1 MVNIAKLGNVTNQTK
16 LNREWKR
23 DFPFFTNASGVH
35 TAPNE
40 WKYNNRLFKEQNT
53 TGQEWMKRIKTTH
66 ALDKTIGDKSQ
77 FGVVYEYKPLTKNDN
92 NTLFVIKSINIRE
105 SYDDWLAE
113 STKKEINNKTTPM
126 DFYVNQLVSEA
137 KIGMIKNAPVPVVY
151 AYRFCTHGIPG
162 MIPDDSR
169 NEEDKQLNIFFEII
183 MENIQRTQ
191 KIKNETILSSLF
203 YYINDPSRKA
213 DFFDVINKLHD
224 TLLKFYKITKHF
236 HGDLHFGNIQIVQ
249 YKKSLQIKDIIIIDF
264 GAVIPFDKKYNNKL
278 QQAISISDV
287 LPLINN
293 SFASLCKR
301 KNFKEYETRPDGK
314 EICWL
319 QSQTAVIENLQ
330 VKQKSIG
337 ASQMLERTII
347 DALGEIGRKPIN
359 KLSQQ
364 AVKRGMNNKLNETMK
379 NIQLKKK
386 IHLQNPSNSTGKKDI
401 LAAMTKHGNTYTKG
415 IVNAFK
421 VDSIYAKYWG
431 DKMKIRALQNA

>member
-1 MVNIAKLGNVTNQTK
+1 MVNIAKFAKRWKTQTK
-16 LNREWKR
+16 LTREWKR
-23 DFPFFTNASGVH
+23 DFPFFTNACSR
-35 TAPNE
+35 E

-53 TGQEWMKRIKTTH
+53 TGQEWMKKIKRTH
-66 ALDKTIGDKSQ
+66 ALDKPIGDKSQ
-77 FGVVYEYKPLTKNDN
+77 FGVVYDYKPITKNDN

-105 SYDDWLAE
+105 SYDDWLSE

-151 AYRFCTHGIPG
+151 AYRFCTYGITG

-249 YKKSLQIKDIIIIDF
+249 DKKSLRIKDIIIIDF
-264 GAVIPFDKKYNNKL
+264 GAVISFEKKYYNKL
-278 QQAISISDV
+278 KQAKSISDV
-287 LPLINN
+287 LPLIGN

-314 EICWL
+314 VICWL

-347 DALGEIGRKPIN
+347 DALGARRTTIN

-364 AVKRGMNNKLNETMK
+364 AVKRGMNSKLKETMK

-386 IHLQNPSNSTGKKDI
+386 IHLQNPSNSAGKKDI
-401 LAAMTKHGNTYTKG
+401 LAAMTKHGNRVTKG

-421 VDSIYAKYWG
+421 VDSKYAKYWG
-431 DKMKIRALQNA
+431 DKTKIKALQNA